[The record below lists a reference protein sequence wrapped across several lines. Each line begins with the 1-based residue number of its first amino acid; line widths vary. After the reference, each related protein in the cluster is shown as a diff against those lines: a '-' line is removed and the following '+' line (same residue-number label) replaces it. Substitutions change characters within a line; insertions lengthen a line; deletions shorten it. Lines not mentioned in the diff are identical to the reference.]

1 MKNKVFKIFFILL
14 IFILLF
20 CNSVQADV
28 IDPWEVFHEYTGI
41 DKFTEYMRYT
51 GIGIVVL
58 AISLV
63 SILSLN
69 VLNKTNGKEK
79 SKNQKSSFILKL
91 ILNISMIY
99 LSATSINFFGEYEIY
114 DYIERRLVRVIVRGA
129 IICAIISIILLIK
142 NREKPKFLNGITV
155 VITILTILIV
165 AFTYFNTSVGYY
177 TYDDSYM
184 DLLDSFFKEKY
195 NI

>member
-1 MKNKVFKIFFILL
+1 MKNKLFKTFFILL

-20 CNSVQADV
+20 CNSVQADI
-28 IDPWEVFHEYTGI
+28 IDPGQRFHEYTGI
-41 DKFTEYMRYT
+41 DKITEYMKYT
-51 GIGIVVL
+51 GIGVVVL

-63 SILSLN
+63 SILSLTL
-69 VLNKTNGKEK
+69 LNKTNGKSENIK
-79 SKNQKSSFILKL
+79 GSFILKL

-99 LSATSINFFGEYEIY
+99 LSATSIIFFSENELYWGFARKRFIR
-114 DYIERRLVRVIVRGA
+114 IIVVS

-142 NREKPKFLNGITV
+142 NREKTKFLNKFTL

-177 TYDDSYM
+177 TYDDSYRE
-184 DLLDSFFKEKY
+184 LFNSFIK
-195 NI
+195 